1 MARLHTWDGSM
12 PSVVCLSPGT
22 WAHFFVVVVH
32 HNGVRAEGMWKH
44 TPLKAYAGHWHTVVS
59 AHVVVHSLSHVQLF
73 AMPWT
78 VARQAPLSST
88 ISLSLLKLM
97 FIESVMLSNHLI
109 LCSPLLLQ
117 PSVFPSIG
125 VFSNEWALCIQGP
138 KYWSFS
144 YSISPS
150 DEYSGLISFRFDW
163 FGLSAKEL
171 MLLDCGA
178 GEDSWESFGLQG
190 AQTSQSAHVPLA
202 KS

>member
-109 LCSPLLLQ
+109 LCCPLPIL
-117 PSVFPSIG
+117 PSIFPNIS
-125 VFSNEWALCIQGP
+125 VFSNELALSIRRP

-144 YSISPS
+144 LSISTFN
-150 DEYSGLISFRFDW
+150 EYSNWLVWLTLGLTGLILQS
-163 FGLSAKEL
+163 KEL
-171 MLLDCGA
+171 
-178 GEDSWESFGLQG
+178 SRVFSSTTVQKHQFFS
-190 AQTSQSAHVPLA
+190 AQPSNVYKKLIYIY
-202 KS
+202 